1 MLRRDG
7 VKVRWFLRFHTR
19 RSGETAKMRL
29 KLLLVSDKAGC
40 SPEMIL
46 MIKNDVIHV
55 ISKYMEIEK
64 DKVQIQMETDS
75 PLSGSGRTLPVLHAN
90 IPIRSISNKG
100 LY

>member
-1 MLRRDG
+1 M
-7 VKVRWFLRFHTR
+7 RWFPGFQTR

-46 MIKNDVIHV
+46 MIKSDVIHV

-64 DKVQIQMETDS
+64 DKVQIQMDTDC
-75 PLSGSGRTLPVLHAN
+75 GSSKGGCRALPVLHAN